1 MSTYSI
7 GSLNQLG
14 DVLESNGWTAE
25 DVTKLKQ
32 FKNLKGIKAILS
44 GQAEIT
50 FHEKKWWEENDV
62 VYFKVTSDGTTGQV
76 WINRLEKQGL
86 KVSDWAKQL
95 LLSKD
100 FKPTAG
106 IVYTIAVLKGKLF
119 TNSDRITKKIRSE
132 AAKRKLVTPNPEVAC
147 LIREMFTDD
156 EINSMGLSW
165 IVTFHKPIKDSGGG
179 LSLLS
184 ALRSDG
190 GGWLSTS
197 YGSPVNGWFGG
208 GGFTF
213 EVSQASL

>member
-14 DVLESNGWTAE
+14 DFLESNGWTAE

-32 FKNLKGIKAILS
+32 FKNLKGIKAILN

-50 FHEKKWWEENDV
+50 FPEKKWWEENDV
-62 VYFKVTSDGTTGQV
+62 VYFKVTSDGTTGEA

-86 KVSDWAKQL
+86 KLSDWAKQL

-100 FKPTAG
+100 FKPTTG

-119 TNSDRITKKIRSE
+119 TNSNRITKKIRSE

-147 LIREMFTDD
+147 LIREMFTDN
-156 EINSMGLSW
+156 EIKSMGLSW
-165 IVTFHKPIKDSGGG
+165 IVTFHKPIKDSGGV
-179 LSLLS
+179 LDLLFTD
-184 ALRSDG
+184 RSDG
-190 GGWLSTS
+190 GSWLGTD
-197 YGSPVNGWFGG
+197 YGNSDGSWSDDS
-208 GGFTF
+208 GFAC
-213 EVSQASL
+213 EVSQVSL